1 MMEEY
6 HKRGVLKAIGV
17 SNYEVRHLEEVIS
30 HSETVPHVNQIEIHP
45 HFQNRWE
52 TYRES
57 LKNASQVVR
66 IMGEKIAFSC
76 LQ

>member
-1 MMEEY
+1 MESWKVMEEY

-30 HSETVPHVNQIEIHP
+30 HSATVPHVNQIEIHP

-52 TYRES
+52 SYRES
-57 LKNASQVVR
+57 LK
-66 IMGEKIAFSC
+66 
-76 LQ
+76 

>member
-1 MMEEY
+1 MQLINVTVESGNHDFDRGRLESWKVMEEY

-52 TYRES
+52 T
-57 LKNASQVVR
+57 
-66 IMGEKIAFSC
+66 
-76 LQ
+76 